1 VPDPVVLIASLPE
14 LLPGRHLLEGYRF
27 GLANLTLVL
36 GDSPP
41 GQGAPLHRHDYEEIF
56 VVHAGRGTYTV
67 GDVTVE
73 AAAGDVVLVPSGV
86 PHRFANQSSETLS
99 HTAIHATGTFVMEV
113 LED

>member
-1 VPDPVVLIASLPE
+1 M
-14 LLPGRHLLEGYRF
+14 
-27 GLANLTLVL
+27 
-36 GDSPP
+36 
-41 GQGAPLHRHDYEEIF
+41 
-56 VVHAGRGTYTV
+56 
-67 GDVTVE
+67 TVE